1 MSSGGKI
8 GVKRRRELKVMA
20 AVEVGAIRSAV
31 FVRQLISALMTLF
44 VGLQLTGGGE
54 VPR

>member
-1 MSSGGKI
+1 MSSGEKV

-20 AVEVGAIRSAV
+20 GIEVRGMRSAV